1 MSTEHICRALF
12 ALFAIGLLAGCTLG
26 KSYSQIDPEG
36 ALEDIRKHN
45 GYHEMA
51 SISPGR
57 AKVLFRSEGS
67 GALVVFASS
76 TSPVACEGFSKL
88 EPVRNSG
95 RGVLYPWIADMTMAH
110 SNAKGFR
117 VKEFEPTEGLQVR
130 SSAWLS
136 GGTGFR
142 SQRCGPVASRFRV
155 NADRIYLVEYVWE
168 GNTCRQDIFDV
179 TDRNSPQVLPA
190 EPLLACKE

>member
-1 MSTEHICRALF
+1 MSTEHTYRALF
-12 ALFAIGLLAGCTLG
+12 VLFALGLLAGCMLG

-45 GYHEMA
+45 GYLEMA
-51 SISPGR
+51 TVSPGKS
-57 AKVLFRSEGS
+57 KVVFRSEGS
-67 GALVVFASS
+67 GALVGFASS
-76 TSPVACEGFSKL
+76 TSPVACEGLSKL

-95 RGVLYPWIADMTMAH
+95 RGVIYPWIADMTMAH

-130 SSAWLS
+130 SSAWLP
-136 GGTGFR
+136 GGNGIR
-142 SQRCGPVASRFRV
+142 SQRCGPVASRFRL
-155 NADRIYLVEYVWE
+155 NADKIYLVEFVWE
-168 GNTCRQDIFDV
+168 GKTCRQEIFDV

-190 EPLLACKE
+190 EPLLTCKE